1 MTLRRVLWIAI
12 PVLLVVVLAGG
23 GALAWLLV
31 RRAGEQRLVVLR
43 DDQTVQLLDSSGAAR
58 LLAENALT
66 SGYSFPAP
74 SPDGRQLAF
83 VSRES
88 DGSAIV
94 VLEIASGARRE
105 LYRSQE
111 HTPIDLAWSP
121 DGKYL
126 VFLLGTQLTA
136 QIVPTDGS
144 QPARLVAAGSPSFFA
159 WSPDS
164 ASLLLHLGGHMAQGG
179 HMAMFQPGQE
189 LARPLLS
196 DPGLFQ
202 APAWSLDGRHF
213 FYVAQ
218 PPIESEQP
226 SIQDLKGDI
235 MRVSADGKDPVRLV
249 REEQSDLRII
259 RSPVSDQLAYMVRG
273 VAGFGPL
280 KLVDG
285 QGGEART
292 LSRPGEHVTAFFWSP
307 DGAQI
312 AYLTHAGEF
321 TAEGQRSWHVVSA
334 AGGAVRD
341 LGEFT
346 PSQSFAGLQ
355 IFFDAYIFSFSPWS
369 PDGRQL
375 AYGASDGVYV
385 IDIASGSAQKRSDGT
400 LAMWVGG
407 Q

>member
-12 PVLLVVVLAGG
+12 PLLLVVVLAGG
-23 GALAWLLV
+23 GALAWLLT

-43 DDQTVQLLDSSGAAR
+43 DDQTVQLLDASGAPQ

-88 DGSAIV
+88 DNSAIV

-111 HTPIDLAWSP
+111 YTPIDLAWSP

-126 VFLLGTQLTA
+126 VFLLGAQLTA

-144 QPARLVAAGSPSFFA
+144 QPAHLVAEGSPSFFA

-164 ASLLLHLGGHMAQGG
+164 ASLLLHLGGHMTQGG

-189 LARPLLS
+189 QARPVLS

-202 APAWSLDGRHF
+202 APAWSLDGQSF

-218 PPIESEQP
+218 PPFENEQP
-226 SIQDLKGDI
+226 TVQEIKADI
-235 MRVSADGKDPVRLV
+235 MRVSADGKNPVRLA

-273 VAGFGPL
+273 VDGFGPL

-285 QGGEART
+285 QGGDART
-292 LSRPGEHVTAFFWSP
+292 LSRPGERVTAFFWSP

-321 TAEGQRSWHVVSA
+321 SVEGERSWHVVETS
-334 AGGAVRD
+334 GGAVRD
-341 LGEFT
+341 LGSFT
-346 PSQSFAGLQ
+346 PSLAFVGLQ

-385 IDIASGSAQKRSDGT
+385 LDMASGSAEKRSDGT

-407 Q
+407 R